1 MAPDRK
7 FLNEMQAYVTHL
19 RYRLAE
25 YQFHGIEPPPK
36 LLIELKMAQ
45 RLAFLGSKD
54 PSHIDV
60 KA

>member
-1 MAPDRK
+1 MAPEGK

-36 LLIELKMAQ
+36 LLIELKMAR
-45 RLAFLGSKD
+45 RLAIIGSV
-54 PSHIDV
+54 PSRFDA